1 MAEKRF
7 DDEQVSLIL
16 RRAMENDAG
25 RPDAGLTLRQ
35 LKEIAAEVGIDP
47 AQVEAAALAVQ
58 AERAVGERRGLRVST
73 RYDVQVDGELP
84 PERRAEAIRLI
95 RSATRRQGIVTE
107 EVGGGIGW
115 RARDAFGGRY
125 VTIHTEDGKTRIEA
139 LGNFRDGAM
148 TVSAGGGVLGMATTA
163 IVLKAFF
170 GGVAALGLV
179 GPVAVVAGA
188 AIPTWALYRRWFAR
202 EDAALRRAVADIAA
216 RIDAERTIAAEPDP
230 APGLP
235 PGAASPADDGPP
247 RR

>member
-1 MAEKRF
+1 MTEKRF

-16 RRAMENDAG
+16 RRAMESDAG
-25 RPDAGLTLRQ
+25 RSDAGLTLRQ

-58 AERAVGERRGLRVST
+58 AERAGGEGRGLRVSA

-84 PERRAEAIRLI
+84 PEGHAEVIRLI
-95 RSATRRQGIVTE
+95 RGAMRRQGIVTE

-125 VTIHTEDGKTRIEA
+125 VTIHSGEGHTRIEA

-148 TVSAGGGVLGMATTA
+148 VSAGAGGTA
-163 IVLKAFF
+163 GLALTAVALKAV
-170 GGVAALGLV
+170 GGVAALGV
-179 GPVAVVAGA
+179 AGPLALVAGA
-188 AIPTWALYRRWFAR
+188 ALPAWALYRRWFAR
-202 EDAALRRAVADIAA
+202 EDASLRRAVADIAA
-216 RIDAERTIAAEPDP
+216 RVEAERSIPAGSDP
-230 APGLP
+230 APGP
-235 PGAASPADDGPP
+235 PRGGPSPGDDEPP

>member
-1 MAEKRF
+1 MTEQRF

-16 RRAMENDAG
+16 RRAMEGDAG
-25 RPDAGLTLRQ
+25 RSDAGLTLHQ

-47 AQVEAAALAVQ
+47 ARVEAAALAVQ
-58 AERAVGERRGLRVST
+58 AERTVGERRGLRVSA

-84 PERRAEAIRLI
+84 PEKRAEVIRLI
-95 RSATRRQGIVTE
+95 RSAMRRQGIVTD

-125 VTIHTEDGKTRIEA
+125 VTIHSEEGRTRIEA
-139 LGNFRDGAM
+139 LGNFRDGAL
-148 TVSAGGGVLGMATTA
+148 TVSAGGGALGMAATA
-163 IVLKAFF
+163 IVLKAF
-170 GGVAALGLV
+170 GGVAALGLA

-188 AIPTWALYRRWFAR
+188 TIPAWALYRRWFAR

-216 RIDAERTIAAEPDP
+216 RVDAERTTAAGSGP
-230 APGLP
+230 APGLR
-235 PGAASPADDGPP
+235 PGGASPADDELP

>member
-16 RRAMENDAG
+16 RRAMEGDAG

-47 AQVEAAALAVQ
+47 ARVEAAALSVQ
-58 AERAVGERRGLRVST
+58 AEHAVGERRGLGAST
-73 RYDVQVDGELP
+73 RYDVQVEGELP
-84 PERRAEAIRLI
+84 PEKRAEAIRLI
-95 RSATRRQGIVTE
+95 RSAMRRQGIVTE

-125 VTIHTEDGKTRIEA
+125 VTIQSGEGQTRIEA

-148 TVSAGGGVLGMATTA
+148 AVSAGGGALGLATTA
-163 IVLKAFF
+163 IVLKAF
-170 GGVAALGLV
+170 GGVAALGLA

-188 AIPTWALYRRWFAR
+188 AIPAWVLYRRWFAR
-202 EDAALRRAVADIAA
+202 EDAALRRAVTDIAA
-216 RIDAERTIAAEPDP
+216 RIDAERAIAAESDP
-230 APGLP
+230 ARGLP
-235 PGAASPADDGPP
+235 PEGASPADDEPP